1 MPRAD
6 TVGTTR
12 YFTLKCDVI
21 QCSRKRT
28 LSTYAFGDW
37 VGMFYVVGVCVC
49 VCVCVYSAVQ

>member
-1 MPRAD
+1 MSLLVVLSSDASTVPRAD

-37 VGMFYVVGVCVC
+37 VGGRAVGDN
-49 VCVCVYSAVQ
+49 